1 MTNVDNVL
9 SRKRHN
15 GKRKMIGQKS
25 HGELNRGGWTEG
37 KLGHR
42 GRAGAAGTVLTFVFF
57 FLYAVS
63 VQAEPATLRS
73 PDATVYEQTSEGSN
87 AVGNLVEGGFFE
99 YLGDV
104 TAEDGSVWHQITT
117 AGGVSGYIRG
127 DREIEIGT
135 AEPAPEGQEGQEAPA
150 GEGGNGEPAV
160 NPPEGE
166 GEPAPA
172 EEGANPGEG
181 AGAAAGEE
189 PHENDRGNVPAPG
202 NNNGEDTRE
211 EPGEEE
217 APEGEE
223 TSGDDA
229 EGLPEDEDAVPVFN
243 MQNNQTKKYVV
254 DNSQKIK
261 ERESFTEVDIGTKA
275 SKSRGLR
282 IDKAL
287 IAGIAVVLLCGG
299 MIQVCWTRM
308 KRMRKGVCEGSIS
321 VPDGN
326 RNRTHRK
333 AERKK
338 HNQKK
343 KSTKIIQG
351 KKRI

>member
-1 MTNVDNVL
+1 
-9 SRKRHN
+9 
-15 GKRKMIGQKS
+15 MIGQKS
-25 HGELNRGGWTEG
+25 QGKLNRGGYLR
-37 KLGHR
+37 K
-42 GRAGAAGTVLTFVFF
+42 TVGFWSAVGIVCSVLVIASTGP
-57 FLYAVS
+57 FLLLVK
-63 VQAEPATLRS
+63 AEPATLRS
-73 PDATVYEQTSEGSN
+73 PDAIVYEQTSEESN
-87 AVGNLVEGGFFE
+87 AVGNLVEGGSFD
-99 YLGDV
+99 YIGDV

-127 DREIEIGT
+127 DREIEMG
-135 AEPAPEGQEGQEAPA
+135 AVEPAPEGQEGQAPPA
-150 GEGGNGEPAV
+150 GEEGNGEPAV
-160 NPPEGE
+160 NPPEGG

-189 PHENDRGNVPAPG
+189 PSENDRGNETPPENDNRG
-202 NNNGEDTRE
+202 GRE

-217 APEGEE
+217 ASEDGETPE
-223 TSGDDA
+223 DDA

-254 DNSQKIK
+254 DNAQKIK
-261 ERESFTEVDIGTKA
+261 ERESFTEVDAGTKT

-287 IAGIAVVLLCGG
+287 IAGIAVILFCGG